1 MPHLSGF
8 EVMEQL
14 KHIVPASTFLPI
26 LVLTADITKEAKL
39 KSLDAGASDFL
50 TKPFDLIEVGL
61 RIKNMLHAS
70 YLHQQV
76 QNQNL
81 ILEAKVNER
90 THELSKTNME
100 LKAAMEKDEESNR
113 LKTAILNNITHEIR
127 TPLNGI
133 LGFGQL
139 LLDGNQVPEENELYL
154 SLLSKS
160 SDRLL
165 DTITNFLDIS
175 LLNSGSQE
183 IFKVEFYPE
192 DTIIEAIRK
201 FYNICREKNINLLPQ
216 IPSGNNSIKINTDK
230 QLLYKILYQL
240 IDNAVKFTNQG
251 KISVG
256 YNRVGQECHFFVK
269 DSGIGI
275 SEVSKKSVF
284 GSFNQENNA
293 NTRGH
298 EGSGLGLSKAKG
310 FVELLGGKIWLVSEK
325 GNGSTFYFSIP
336 SKQLIVPENDRI
348 NSDSAYTI
356 ASKQTILIAE
366 DDMLNFRNY
375 SAPN

>member
-39 KSLDAGASDFL
+39 TSLDAGASDFL

-81 ILEAKVNER
+81 ILEVKVNER

-175 LLNSGSQE
+175 LLNSGSQD
-183 IFKVEFYPE
+183 ILKWSS
-192 DTIIEAIRK
+192 IR
-201 FYNICREKNINLLPQ
+201 
-216 IPSGNNSIKINTDK
+216 
-230 QLLYKILYQL
+230 
-240 IDNAVKFTNQG
+240 
-251 KISVG
+251 
-256 YNRVGQECHFFVK
+256 
-269 DSGIGI
+269 
-275 SEVSKKSVF
+275 
-284 GSFNQENNA
+284 
-293 NTRGH
+293 
-298 EGSGLGLSKAKG
+298 
-310 FVELLGGKIWLVSEK
+310 
-325 GNGSTFYFSIP
+325 
-336 SKQLIVPENDRI
+336 RI
-348 NSDSAYTI
+348 
-356 ASKQTILIAE
+356 Q
-366 DDMLNFRNY
+366 
-375 SAPN
+375 